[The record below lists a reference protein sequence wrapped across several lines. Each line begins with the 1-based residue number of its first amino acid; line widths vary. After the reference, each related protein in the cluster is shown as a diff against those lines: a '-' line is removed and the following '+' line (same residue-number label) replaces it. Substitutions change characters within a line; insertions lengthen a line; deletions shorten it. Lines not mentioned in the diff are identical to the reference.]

1 VIKYII
7 KRILWLIPV
16 LLGVAILIF
25 SIMYF
30 VPGDPV
36 EIIMGSGAT
45 AAEKE
50 VVREQL
56 GLNQPYI
63 KRLLDFLGKF
73 FLHFDLGKSYIDG
86 VPVMQSLLQRLP
98 RTLVITMGSTIL
110 AIILGIPL
118 GIISAMKHDKPL
130 DSFSVLVAL
139 VGVSM
144 PHFWL
149 AMLLIL
155 LFALKLHWLPS
166 FGIGSWQSYVLPCIA
181 SCFGILANLARQS
194 RSSMLEVIQS
204 DYITTA
210 RSKGV
215 SQFGVICF
223 HALPNALI
231 PIVTVIGTRLAS
243 GVAGSLILE
252 SVFSIPGIGLYMI
265 TAINQRDYPAI
276 QGSIVFTSFL
286 FGIIILI
293 VDLIYAA
300 IDPRIK
306 ARYTSGSRRKK
317 GDAVLSKGDPVNA

>member
-1 VIKYII
+1 
-7 KRILWLIPV
+7 
-16 LLGVAILIF
+16 
-25 SIMYF
+25 MYF

-36 EIIMGSGAT
+36 DIIMGATAT

-50 VVREQL
+50 ALREQM

-63 KRLLDFLGKF
+63 KRLFDFLGNF
-73 FLHFDLGKSYIDG
+73 FFHFDLGKSYIDSI
-86 VPVMQSLLQRLP
+86 PVMQSLLQRLP
-98 RTLVITMGSTIL
+98 RTLIISIGSMIL

-130 DSFSVLVAL
+130 DSFSMLVAL
-139 VGVSM
+139 LGVSM

-181 SCFGILANLARQS
+181 SCFAVLANLARQS
-194 RSSMLEVIQS
+194 RSSMLEVIRS

-215 SQFGVICF
+215 SKFGVICF

-231 PIVTVIGTRLAS
+231 PIVTVIGTRMAS

-306 ARYTSGSRRKK
+306 AQYAGAGKRKK
-317 GDAVLSKGDPVNA
+317 GGAASLKEDSVNA